1 MPRGTPI
8 QYSLLANTAKV
19 CAMNGCEKPRFKLA
33 KHCRM
38 HDERRRRWG
47 TPRSRCWRSGDIN
60 TYADVAED
68 FITANAEHPGIAA
81 AVQWLDAVLEDAGKK
96 IGQPLATGPVTKV
109 FGRLNLAG
117 IEGQA
122 LLIRCVAVTLHLT
135 ELPEREQE
143 LEPYV
148 RNLGHHVVRLVVPAI
163 AKGEKQR
170 KYSRAVGSFLYAQ
183 LSTLLAQVML
193 HKRRHEQAKKQFD
206 EAAKEPFVGA

>member
-1 MPRGTPI
+1 MPRNQPI

-68 FITANAEHPGIAA
+68 FVTANAEHAGIKV
-81 AVQWLDAVLEDAGKK
+81 AVEWLDAVLAAAERTKQPFADLTTRAFSGLHAAGVD
-96 IGQPLATGPVTKV
+96 GHAMLV
-109 FGRLNLAG
+109 
-117 IEGQA
+117 
-122 LLIRCVAVTLHLT
+122 RCVAATFYLT
-135 ELPEREQE
+135 ELPEYEQE
-143 LEPYV
+143 LEPFV
-148 RNLGHHVVRLVVPAI
+148 RNLGHHCLRPVVPALG
-163 AKGEKQR
+163 KGERQR
-170 KYSRAVGSFLYAQ
+170 QYSQALGNYLYSQ
-183 LSTLLAQVML
+183 LSKLLAHVMA

-206 EAAKEPFVGA
+206 EAAKQPFVGA